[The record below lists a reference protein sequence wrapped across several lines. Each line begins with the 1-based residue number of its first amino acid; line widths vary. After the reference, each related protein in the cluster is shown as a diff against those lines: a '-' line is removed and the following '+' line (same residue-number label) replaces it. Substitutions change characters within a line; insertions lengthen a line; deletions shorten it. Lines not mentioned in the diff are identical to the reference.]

1 MCCDSSHLYTGF
13 SSFQFQG
20 VPGGDHTVT
29 VESKSINGLAIAITT
44 GTIGVRGDNAILI
57 TDVDGKL
64 QVYIVY

>member
-13 SSFQFQG
+13 SGFQFQG

-29 VESKSINGLAIAITT
+29 VESKSINGLTTVVTT